1 VPNVVFAIPGD
12 INLPTGGYAYDR
24 RVMALLPT
32 CGVGVQHLAL
42 PATYP
47 NPSVGELALTA
58 RLIAASAGSVLMI
71 DGLAYG
77 AMPAQMIRG
86 FERPIVALVH
96 HPLCLEAGLSESRQ
110 RELYALETAALAI
123 ARHVIVTSAKTRRIL
138 VKDFA
143 VPEAKITVA
152 EPGTERVARAQGT
165 GHPVQILA
173 VGSLVPRKGY
183 DVLVRA
189 LAPLA
194 DRDWRATIAGAV
206 DRDPATTSALNAA
219 IAAAG
224 LADRINLIG
233 PVDETELGRLYA
245 AADLFVLPSLFEGY
259 GMALAEA
266 LARGLAIVCSSGIAA
281 VETAP
286 DEAAIKV
293 APGDAQALSQALRR
307 LLDDTGLRQQLAAA
321 AWTAGQRLPQWP
333 DTAQRVAGVIK
344 AVDG

>member
-1 VPNVVFAIPGD
+1 VFAIPGD

-24 RVMALLPT
+24 RVMALLPSY
-32 CGVGVQHLAL
+32 GVGVQHLAL
-42 PATYP
+42 PATF
-47 NPSVGELALTA
+47 PSPSAGELALTA
-58 RLIAASAGSVLMI
+58 RLIAATPGSVLMI

-77 AMPAQMIRG
+77 AMPAQIICG
-86 FERPIVALVH
+86 FERPVVALVH
-96 HPLCLEAGLSESRQ
+96 HPLCLETGLSESRQ
-110 RELYALETAALAI
+110 RELYALERTALAL
-123 ARHVIVTSAKTRRIL
+123 ARHVIATSAMTRQIL
-138 VKDFA
+138 ARDFS
-143 VPEAKITVA
+143 VTEAKITVA
-152 EPGTERVARAQGT
+152 EPGTERTPRAQGS

-194 DRDWRATIAGAV
+194 DRDWHATIAGAV

-224 LADRINLIG
+224 LADRFKLVG
-233 PVDETELGRLYA
+233 PVSEAELGRLYA

-266 LARGLAIVCSSGIAA
+266 LARGLAIVCTSGIAA

-286 DEAAIKV
+286 EEAAIKV
-293 APGDAQALSQALRR
+293 VPGDAQALSQAIRR
-307 LLDDTGLRQQLAAA
+307 LLDDTDLRQRMAAA

-344 AVDG
+344 AVDV